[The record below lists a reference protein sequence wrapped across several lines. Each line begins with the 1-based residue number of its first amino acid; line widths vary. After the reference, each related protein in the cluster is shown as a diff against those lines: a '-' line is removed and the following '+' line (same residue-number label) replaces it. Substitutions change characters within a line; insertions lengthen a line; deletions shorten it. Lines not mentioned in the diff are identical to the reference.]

1 MDARS
6 APVATKKP
14 MDGGIRL
21 ITTYKL
27 AKGIGQLV
35 LALVLFATVE
45 LGLAVDWL
53 HEAVFFARHHFASAT
68 SVKLAELLMGLATP
82 KHLGLT
88 ALALALD
95 GALTTAEGVALSR
108 RLWWAPW
115 LVVVASGAFLPYELF
130 EIVRAPRVGRVLV
143 FIVNAIVVAYLV
155 LRALREHRER
165 RESRDAT

>member
-6 APVATKKP
+6 ATAAPKKP

-95 GALTTAEGVALSR
+95 GALTTAEGSARGARARLHRKRDRRGVPRLARASR
-108 RLWWAPW
+108 
-115 LVVVASGAFLPYELF
+115 AS
-130 EIVRAPRVGRVLV
+130 RAPREPRRD
-143 FIVNAIVVAYLV
+143 VASS
-155 LRALREHRER
+155 RA
-165 RESRDAT
+165 T